1 MPIEHDRDGDVH
13 GIRPREG
20 ENTIDVGF
28 VERMR
33 AVDNHGKAE
42 NSGASSPVRTGE
54 PGLLRSGLALRTP
67 PVGDALRLVG

>member
-33 AVDNHGKAE
+33 AVGNDGEAGNP
-42 NSGASSPVRTGE
+42 GASSPVRTGE
-54 PGLLRSGLALRTP
+54 PGLLRSGLALRTT
-67 PVGDALRLVG
+67 PVGDEFRLGG